1 MNVSSDR
8 EDHVRIT
15 ADGAELAAPAGH
27 GIDTVHA
34 EGERVQAVERDGEW
48 AVADYGDSDFT
59 HPDTRPRMR
68 GWLHLFAFF
77 GSIVA
82 AAVLIPLAFVENPR
96 AGWSVTVYCLTI
108 LGLFGISA
116 AYHRR
121 RWSPRGWKLMKR
133 ADHSMIFI
141 FIAGTYTPFALLA
154 VPEPTG
160 WWLLGTVWLGAAL
173 GVALKMV
180 WPTAP
185 RWLGVP
191 IYLALGWAAVFVL
204 VDILQLVGVT
214 VLVLMAVGGVLYSV
228 GAIAYA
234 SKRPNPWPGT
244 FGYHEVFHAMT
255 IVAAICHYIAVYF
268 ALYNS
273 PFTS

>member
-1 MNVSSDR
+1 MSVSSDR
-8 EDHVRIT
+8 DDHVRVT
-15 ADGAELAAPAGH
+15 ADDAELEGSLGEAVA
-27 GIDTVHA
+27 VVQA
-34 EGERVQAVERDGEW
+34 EGERVQDVERQGEW
-48 AVADYGDSDFT
+48 ALSDYGDPDYD

-77 GSIVA
+77 GSIIA
-82 AAVLIPLAFVENPR
+82 AAVLIPLAAVEGAR
-96 AGWSVTVYCLTI
+96 AGWSVALYCVTI
-108 LGLFGISA
+108 LGLFGVSA
-116 AYHRR
+116 LYHRR
-121 RWSPRGWKLMKR
+121 RWSPRGWALMKR
-133 ADHSMIFI
+133 ADHSMIFL

-154 VPEPTG
+154 VPQPTG
-160 WWLLGTVWLGAAL
+160 WWLLGSVWTGALL

-180 WPTAP
+180 WPHAP

-191 IYLALGWAAVFVL
+191 IYLGLGWAAVFVL
-204 VDILQLVGVT
+204 VDMLNLVGVT
-214 VLVLMAVGGVLYSV
+214 VLVLLAAGGVLYSV

-255 IVAAICHYIAVYF
+255 IVAAACHYTAVYF

-273 PFTS
+273 PFV